1 VNGLGGCQPLRI
13 KQPEQSLCLRAFSD
27 FATSSGWLNVRLGNI
42 MYRAHMYINIYRR
55 LLCWSA
61 ASLAPGLLLLSVVC
75 KQSERD
81 DRVGGVISIMFL
93 VLPRTNP

>member
-1 VNGLGGCQPLRI
+1 
-13 KQPEQSLCLRAFSD
+13 
-27 FATSSGWLNVRLGNI
+27 
-42 MYRAHMYINIYRR
+42 MYMRTCIDTYIYYII

-61 ASLAPGLLLLSVVC
+61 ASLARGLLLLSVVC